1 VGCDT
6 GCTHSAVRS
15 VLRRPRLAPVSV
27 AHPDGGAP
35 PCEECG
41 AAITGGALECPKCG
55 YIQQGGAPPEPS
67 EEAIEAARE
76 ASAHTAELGMD
87 DVLMSRRVTLKI
99 LRAAYAIDF
108 GRAASRP
115 GPHE

>member
-1 VGCDT
+1 MSEMRCWTDEEYAEAQKR
-6 GCTHSAVRS
+6 HDKF
-15 VLRRPRLAPVSV
+15 LAGV

>member
-1 VGCDT
+1 
-6 GCTHSAVRS
+6 
-15 VLRRPRLAPVSV
+15 V

-55 YIQQGGAPPEPS
+55 YIQQGGAPPEPMD
-67 EEAIEAARE
+67 AMVVAFQRE
-76 ASAHTAELGMD
+76 ASAHGLDCPDHVVRPALLCALL
-87 DVLMSRRVTLKI
+87 V
-99 LRAAYAIDF
+99 
-108 GRAASRP
+108 RAASRP